1 MIAHPRRRP
10 IATKTK
16 ADSHPDRAV
25 DCRCV
30 TGENRLC
37 ITRIQLA
44 GAGVTSRKC
53 RVATWISFEPPW
65 FANQAPGLG
74 TGISAGIGGAGVS
87 AGAGGGGVTT
97 EAGVS
102 GIGAAGVGV
111 VGAGVVGAGVAGTG
125 GAASDGMGCA
135 VGLGVVDGY

>member
-1 MIAHPRRRP
+1 M
-10 IATKTK
+10 
-16 ADSHPDRAV
+16 
-25 DCRCV
+25 
-30 TGENRLC
+30 
-37 ITRIQLA
+37 
-44 GAGVTSRKC
+44 TSRMC
-53 RVATWISFEPPW
+53 RVATWISFEPPPS

-74 TGISAGIGGAGVS
+74 TGISAGVGGTGVS
-87 AGAGGGGVTT
+87 AGVGGGGVT

-135 VGLGVVDGY
+135 VGLGVLDGY

>member
-1 MIAHPRRRP
+1 VIAHPRRRP

-30 TGENRLC
+30 TGENRLY

-44 GAGVTSRKC
+44 RAGVTSRKC
-53 RVATWISFEPPW
+53 RVATWTSFEPPPW

-74 TGISAGIGGAGVS
+74 TGISAGVGGITGVS
-87 AGAGGGGVTT
+87 AGAGGGGVTA
-97 EAGVS
+97 EGVS

-111 VGAGVVGAGVAGTG
+111 VGAGLAGTG
-125 GAASDGMGCA
+125 GAASDGKGCA